1 MAKSHARVGAYGELD
16 ELNCFLGLVL
26 ADGVD
31 EPVRASLTRAQKEL
45 FAIGALMATAPGKLP
60 PNVAVPSAERY
71 EGEIDALTAELPELK
86 TFILPG
92 GSQAA
97 AKLHAARSICRR
109 AERSAV
115 GLRGELPAGIIVYLN
130 RLSDYLF
137 TAARWVNHKQGR
149 VETPWP

>member
-1 MAKSHARVGAYGELD
+1 MAKSHARVQAYGEVD
-16 ELNCFLGLVL
+16 ELNCLLGLAL
-26 ADGVD
+26 AQVVD
-31 EPVRASLTRAQKEL
+31 EPVRGTLTRAQKEL
-45 FAIGALMATAPGKLP
+45 FAIGAVMATAPGKKA
-60 PNVAVPSAERY
+60 PNTVPAAEKF

-92 GSQAA
+92 GSQSAA
-97 AKLHAARSICRR
+97 WLHAARAVCRR

-115 GLRGELPAGIIVYLN
+115 ALRGELPAGVIVYLN

-149 VETPWP
+149 AETPWP